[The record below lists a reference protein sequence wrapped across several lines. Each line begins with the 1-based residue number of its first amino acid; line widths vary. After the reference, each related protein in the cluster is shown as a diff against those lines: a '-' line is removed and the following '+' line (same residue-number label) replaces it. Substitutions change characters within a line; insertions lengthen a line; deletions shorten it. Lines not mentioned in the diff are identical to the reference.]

1 MSSPGRIRAVL
12 IVLSLATVTT
22 AFTSFQPL
30 CTAPTSAV
38 SYVAIPNSRGT
49 IEIVWA
55 CVFAIFACTWT
66 VHHPNLP
73 RQRRKGRRG
82 WGENMK
88 CDLRDFWESTKLAF
102 YTIIAPEAI
111 VSVACSELLSAYWI
125 LGEHGIHCDEPLNDS
140 DSWTISEIQFANMGG
155 FTTLVEGETPGKAGT
170 LYHLTAFEI
179 LNMWEEG
186 RLLKGLPRIDLDE
199 LYDRSKCDFF
209 VKTLSVA
216 EILWSV
222 LQVLIRVARNLVVSP
237 LELAVLAFSACA
249 CITYALYWM
258 KPKNVYTTIHVP
270 LASPQLVPA
279 ADLAR
284 YRQHNEVHIVRE
296 FLLPPIGCM
305 KAQMHH
311 VRPAGDPLC
320 SVTSLRIPRGSHY
333 ANVVPRI
340 AGYFAAALF
349 GGIHAAA
356 WQFPFPSATEL
367 CAWRCA
373 TIYTA
378 IYGPITFSQDL
389 LLRRHR
395 TVQKSVFCV
404 LTWLYVIARL
414 VIISEMVRTMFY
426 LPTES
431 FMPTWVPEW
440 TTHRHVWA
448 GTRPS

>member
-1 MSSPGRIRAVL
+1 
-12 IVLSLATVTT
+12 
-22 AFTSFQPL
+22 
-30 CTAPTSAV
+30 
-38 SYVAIPNSRGT
+38 
-49 IEIVWA
+49 
-55 CVFAIFACTWT
+55 
-66 VHHPNLP
+66 
-73 RQRRKGRRG
+73 
-82 WGENMK
+82 MK

-125 LGEHGIHCDEPLNDS
+125 LGEVARIAARKRAWHRRPSSAVSTHATELDSDTKEIFETISLDGHCTGSSTLTAISRPASPAPWDDHKHGIHCDEPLNDS

-448 GTRPS
+448 GTGTGPS